1 MAIYRMFLEVVSRLA
16 DLVQYN
22 YDSYTKKKER
32 RKRKDEEFRLL
43 SFFIFFE
50 KHR

>member
-1 MAIYRMFLEVVSRLA
+1 MFSEVVARLA

-22 YDSYTKKKER
+22 YDSYTKKKR
-32 RKRKDEEFRLL
+32 GGKGKTKSRLL

>member
-1 MAIYRMFLEVVSRLA
+1 MFPEVVARLA
-16 DLVQYN
+16 DLVRYN
-22 YDSYTKKKER
+22 YDSYTQKKKWGG
-32 RKRKDEEFRLL
+32 KGKTKSRLL